1 MPNYTD
7 NTFTVRAIPG
17 ARAAAAFSPKTSE
30 VFKEE
35 HEVAPVWINDRM
47 QYVPWG
53 ADNQM
58 PFNIIDLVESD
69 ETLATCQMF
78 NAEVCY
84 GSGLVY
90 TIDRDEQGGT
100 GDEKSRTSSLLART
114 SEYARTQNEIDDFF
128 ADNDMASY
136 FLGVCQDFKHFGFAV
151 SVIILNEDASRIVRI
166 VRKQA
171 CYVRFAP
178 ADKSGVIPYILYA
191 NWRNAV
197 SADEVERIELLNPQS
212 PLTDLQARLKV
223 TPKASLWGKGMGNR
237 ELQAA
242 HSAPNSQGSIP
253 ISQSPITKNRKFA
266 VLSRIPTPDN
276 TYYPIPYY
284 AALFK
289 GKWYNIKQ
297 LIGIAKEAKLK
308 NSAPIK
314 YHIEIANSFWNNIF
328 KVEGITDRVKQQE
341 RVNQEKDNIINF
353 LTGMENSGKVLFSTF
368 YVSPNGEEQHD
379 VVINKIETDKEGG
392 DWATDI
398 IEAVN
403 MMCFTM
409 RVHSNLVGSVPGK
422 TQTNNSGSDKREL
435 YTIAQAL
442 QKPYHDLLFNVH
454 RLIIRYN
461 GWKGARPDCPFI
473 QLTTLDENRDAKQV
487 SIDHK
492 EQ

>member
-1 MPNYTD
+1 M
-7 NTFTVRAIPG
+7 
-17 ARAAAAFSPKTSE
+17 
-30 VFKEE
+30 
-35 HEVAPVWINDRM
+35 
-47 QYVPWG
+47 
-53 ADNQM
+53 
-58 PFNIIDLVESD
+58 
-69 ETLATCQMF
+69 
-78 NAEVCY
+78 
-84 GSGLVY
+84 
-90 TIDRDEQGGT
+90 
-100 GDEKSRTSSLLART
+100 
-114 SEYARTQNEIDDFF
+114 
-128 ADNDMASY
+128 
-136 FLGVCQDFKHFGFAV
+136 CQDFKHFGFCV

-178 ADKSGVIPYILYA
+178 ADKSGVIPYILYG
-191 NWRNAV
+191 NWRNTV
-197 SADEVERIELLNPQS
+197 SPEDIERIELLNPQS
-212 PLTDLQARLKV
+212 PFTDLQNR
-223 TPKASLWGKGMGNR
+223 GKK
-237 ELQAA
+237 
-242 HSAPNSQGSIP
+242 I
-253 ISQSPITKNRKFA
+253 KKFA
-266 VLSRIPTPDN
+266 VVSRIPTPDN

-289 GKWYNIKQ
+289 GKWFNIKQ
-297 LIGIAKEAKLK
+297 LIGIAKEAKLR

-398 IEAVN
+398 VEAIN

-422 TQTNNSGSDKREL
+422 SQTNNSGSDKREL

-442 QKPYHDLLFNVH
+442 QKPYHDLLFSVH
-454 RLIIRYN
+454 RLIIRFN
-461 GWKGARPDCPFI
+461 KWTAVKPDCPFI
-473 QLTTLDENRDAKQV
+473 QLTTLDENKDAKQV
-487 SIDHK
+487 SINKSKDNGNADK
-492 EQ
+492 

>member
-1 MPNYTD
+1 MSDFSFSGVYDLPTH
-7 NTFTVRAIPG
+7 RAS
-17 ARAAAAFSPKTSE
+17 AAFTSKTSE
-30 VFKEE
+30 VFKEQ
-35 HEVAPVWINDRM
+35 HDIAPIIINERM

-53 ADNQM
+53 GDNMM
-58 PFNIIDLVESD
+58 PYNIIDLIESD
-69 ETLATCQMF
+69 ETLSTCQMF

-84 GSGLVY
+84 GSGLTY
-90 TIDRDEQGGT
+90 DT
-100 GDEKSRTSSLLART
+100 
-114 SEYARTQNEIDDFF
+114 TQATAQVQKAVDDFT
-128 ADNDMASY
+128 ADNDLASY

-151 SVIILNEDASRIVRI
+151 SVIILNESGDKIVRI
-166 VRKQA
+166 LRKEA

-178 ADKSGVIPYILYA
+178 ADKSGNIPYILYA
-191 NWRNAV
+191 NWRNTV
-197 SADEVERIELLNPQS
+197 SPSEVERIELLNAQS
-212 PLTDLQARLKV
+212 PLLDLQQRL
-223 TPKASLWGKGMGNR
+223 GKS
-237 ELQAA
+237 
-242 HSAPNSQGSIP
+242 HSANKVMDSSLFAL
-253 ISQSPITKNRKFA
+253 SSSLSNRKFA
-266 VLSRIPTPDN
+266 VVSRIPTPDS

-328 KVEGITDRVKQQE
+328 KVEGITDRIKQQE

-454 RLIIRYN
+454 RLIIRFN
-461 GWKGARPDCPFI
+461 HWTAVKPDCPFI
-473 QLTTLDENRDAKQV
+473 QLTTLDENKDAKQV
-487 SIDHK
+487 ST
-492 EQ
+492 EQQKTDRHRQESD